1 MRHTDLSS
9 KWEQK
14 KRFQISKNVLDG
26 KLELCEKWAKPSLSM
41 DKFCDRNVYTEGRG
55 KLDDALLSTEHSV
68 SFNNAVPEFGAR
80 AML

>member
-1 MRHTDLSS
+1 
-9 KWEQK
+9 
-14 KRFQISKNVLDG
+14 
-26 KLELCEKWAKPSLSM
+26 M